1 VSGQVVHCWEKAG
14 SYDHTVVV
22 GCNLKNVG
30 KSSAQ
35 KVQNHIVYLTRP

>member
-1 VSGQVVHCWEKAG
+1 MSGQVAHCWEKAG
-14 SYDHTVVV
+14 SYSGGVVV
-22 GCNLKNVG
+22 GCNVG